1 MLLMPLEANDS
12 SPAMVKP
19 GTACLNQPGLSCIG
33 RNLLVLLQSA
43 LQLLVALAQPRM
55 LPLLRVKLLHGQSH
69 FRGVPAA
76 HTRRSG
82 LIR

>member
-1 MLLMPLEANDS
+1 MTAVLLWS
-12 SPAMVKP
+12 SQARLASISQVVMYW
-19 GTACLNQPGLSCIG
+19 AH
-33 RNLLVLLQSA
+33 LLVLLQSA

-82 LIR
+82 LIKMT